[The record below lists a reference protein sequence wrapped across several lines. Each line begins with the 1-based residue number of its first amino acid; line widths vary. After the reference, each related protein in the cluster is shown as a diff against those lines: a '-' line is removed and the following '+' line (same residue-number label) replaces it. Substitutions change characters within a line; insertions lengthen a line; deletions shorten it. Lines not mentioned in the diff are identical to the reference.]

1 MVAVVTVAMGHW
13 WGLGKQTRCGRV
25 VARGTN
31 GVCGLR
37 ANGKGIRLGRCLL
50 QWLQGRGAWWLCV
63 LFWWAGVEVNGG
75 ALPHADYCLL
85 AGWSRVWGMDESGC
99 ELGCVLRWALSLEYC
114 RVLAASGAGIGVGV
128 EKAKWSA

>member
-1 MVAVVTVAMGHW
+1 MEGSLPGAPMASADFAPMERVFVLVVVCSNGCRGA
-13 WGLGKQTRCGRV
+13 
-25 VARGTN
+25 ARG
-31 GVCGLR
+31 GSVCY
-37 ANGKGIRLGRCLL
+37 
-50 QWLQGRGAWWLCV
+50 
-63 LFWWAGVEVNGG
+63 FWWAGVEVNGG